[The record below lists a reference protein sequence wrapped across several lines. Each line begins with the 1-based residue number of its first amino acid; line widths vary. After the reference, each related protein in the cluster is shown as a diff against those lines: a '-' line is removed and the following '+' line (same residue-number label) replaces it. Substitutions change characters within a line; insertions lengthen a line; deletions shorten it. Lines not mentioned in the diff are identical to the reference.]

1 MDYTVALAKKDK
13 AGQQEAVDNLTGYTG
28 AFSGFLAEATGLPQ
42 EALQEGV
49 TQHVMQLKGQLDA
62 YAAGDYEEAYRL
74 FREAYRHM
82 VMTGDTLAD
91 AIVQQSPEQ
100 FEG

>member
-1 MDYTVALAKKDK
+1 
-13 AGQQEAVDNLTGYTG
+13 
-28 AFSGFLAEATGLPQ
+28 
-42 EALQEGV
+42 
-49 TQHVMQLKGQLDA
+49 MQLKGQLDA

-91 AIVQQSPEQ
+91 AIVQQNADMFSEVTEPLTRRLRITAARLRTDAPMDTLPSV
-100 FEG
+100 GASACLDALSSSA